1 MKKFLSL
8 FMSCLFATIV
18 MTVDVTAY
26 TPHEN
31 GSSISAIGKRCVEG
45 RTVALNGVPLGATV
59 IYNGHVY
66 TVEDRVGYNC
76 VLDIFME
83 SYDKAIQ
90 FGRRRNQTIEVIY

>member
-8 FMSCLFATIV
+8 LLCLFVTIV

-31 GSSISAIGKRCVEG
+31 GGSSISASGRRCVEG

-59 IYNGHVY
+59 IYNGHAY
-66 TVEDRVGYNC
+66 TVEDRVGYNG